1 MLSMT
6 GYGYA
11 QELTDNFLMG
21 VEVKSYNN
29 RFLEINHAI
38 PNSLS
43 RFEQDIDARI
53 KQVVSRGH
61 VEVSIKF
68 KQMSTDLAL
77 HVDLP
82 AVERY
87 RTAFAQIGEAAQLVA
102 APTLGD
108 YLNAEGVL
116 VALRETDVSKYE
128 EPLFTLLDK
137 ALVDFRISK
146 EREGE
151 ATRQDLLRLGA
162 RLAEGLDAVEA
173 NAGTLE
179 TKLKENL
186 LNRFDELLGNKGYD
200 ENRFL
205 QEVAMLLS
213 KYSVNEEIVR
223 LRTHIEAFAELLA
236 STEPVGKRLDFL
248 SQEMNR
254 EINTI
259 GSKSILVEINQQVVS
274 MKDSLENIREQVRN
288 IE

>member
-11 QELTDNFLMG
+11 EELTDNFLMG

-29 RFLEINHAI
+29 RYLEINHAI

-43 RFEQDIDARI
+43 RFEQEIDARI

-61 VEVSIKF
+61 VELGIRF

-77 HVDLP
+77 HVDVA

-87 RTAFAQIGEAAQLVA
+87 RMAFAQIGEAAQLVA

-128 EPLFTLLDK
+128 EPLFSLLDK
-137 ALVDFRISK
+137 ALVDYRSSK

-151 ATRQDLLRLGA
+151 ATRHDLLRLGA

-223 LRTHIEAFAELLA
+223 LRTHIEAFTELLA